1 MLFFFKDGSY
11 LVWNFLFDNILLAF
25 FKGYAVFLAEL
36 YKKKKKTWK
45 IAKYLY
51 QSYGLYIFS
60 HLILRTVLWIN
71 Y

>member
-36 YKKKKKTWK
+36 YKKKKNLKDC
-45 IAKYLY
+45 
-51 QSYGLYIFS
+51 
-60 HLILRTVLWIN
+60 
-71 Y
+71 

>member
-36 YKKKKKTWK
+36 YKKKPERLLS
-45 IAKYLY
+45 I
-51 QSYGLYIFS
+51 YISLMAYIYF
-60 HLILRTVLWIN
+60 LI
-71 Y
+71 